1 MKKACLTLTLAVIL
15 LTIGSC
21 IGIQDGSEPSAASP
35 TLGQELIDLMKARD
49 AGAVTQKEYRDLKSM
64 LVEQYE

>member
-1 MKKACLTLTLAVIL
+1 MKKAGLILTLVLVM
-15 LTIGSC
+15 LTMVSC
-21 IGIQDGSEPSAASP
+21 IGIQDGTEPSAASP

-49 AGAVTQKEYRDLKSM
+49 AGAVTQKEYRDLKAM